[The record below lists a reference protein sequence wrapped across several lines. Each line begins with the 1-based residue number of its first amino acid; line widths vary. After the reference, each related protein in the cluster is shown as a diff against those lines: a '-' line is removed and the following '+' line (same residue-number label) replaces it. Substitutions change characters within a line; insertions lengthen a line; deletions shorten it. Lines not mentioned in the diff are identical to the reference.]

1 MKKLYISLL
10 ALGAIAFAGCSDEDS
25 GIFDSSAAERLEQS
39 RTEYKDLLTADG
51 GLWSLEYFTNEEE
64 PGYVLLMK
72 FGDNGAVEVSADHK
86 WIGGDFQQE
95 TSLWDVISDN
105 GTVLTF
111 NTYNTLFHVFS
122 TPENIVG
129 PDAPTNEETG
139 EDINEL
145 GYGHEGDYEFLL
157 MSHDKEGNVKL
168 VGKKHGMTAWLRKL
182 SADTDPEQF
191 LAEIKAKRA
200 VFSSKFPDFVL
211 TEPSGAMYTV
221 NNLGS
226 GIPSIFPRDFD
237 GVEADPVTQ
246 TVSAHGILTA
256 KGFRF
261 REPLE
266 VKRADDST
274 FLLEELTWQEDGSLG
289 CDVAVIT
296 APAPG
301 FNLNSARLTW
311 KLDKDSMSQIL
322 LAAHDAASNA
332 LMASVGKNFDL
343 RDVTYGFN
351 SNNGKPTMSIT
362 IKVGSRLCRE
372 FLEVTL
378 SEDGKEVNFSAIN
391 ANKASAE
398 LDESVPEYAAFK
410 KMITGEYTLAN
421 ASAMDPTVIFFTS
434 KTNPQI
440 SFSVKVQ

>member
-274 FLLEELTWQEDGSLG
+274 FLLEELTWQEDGALVSADG
-289 CDVAVIT
+289 VRIEGPT
-296 APAPG
+296 AKDA
-301 FNLNSARLTW
+301 LVRADLTW
-311 KLDKDSMSQIL
+311 ILDPESLTGSIADAYNKANEALVAYSATTGGYSSITLSYAALKGQITP
-322 LAAHDAASNA
+322 AITFN
-332 LMASVGKNFDL
+332 VGKRVCRDFISFDFA
-343 RDVTYGFN
+343 DDAN
-351 SNNGKPTMSIT
+351 
-362 IKVGSRLCRE
+362 
-372 FLEVTL
+372 VTL
-378 SEDGKEVNFSAIN
+378 ALESTTD
-391 ANKASAE
+391 ASKRYDE
-398 LDESVPEYAAFK
+398 LVPEYRAFK
-410 KMITGEYTLAN
+410 EALMQAYSLSKSTVL
-421 ASAMDPTVIFFTS
+421 DPSKLTFTVADGSSFT
-434 KTNPQI
+434 
-440 SFSVKVQ
+440 FVVK

>member
-25 GIFDSSAAERLEQS
+25 GIFESSAAERLEQS

-72 FGDNGAVEVSADHK
+72 FGSNGAVEVSADHK

-111 NTYNTLFHVFS
+111 NTYNTLFHIFS

-274 FLLEELTWQEDGSLG
+274 FHLEELTWQEDGAL
-289 CDVAVIT
+289 V
-296 APAPG
+296 
-301 FNLNSARLTW
+301 SADGVRIEGPSA
-311 KLDKDSMSQIL
+311 KD
-322 LAAHDAASNA
+322 A
-332 LMASVGKNFDL
+332 LMRTDLAWTLDPETLTGSIADAYNKANEALVAYSATTGGYSSITLSYAALKGQITPAITFNVGKRVCRDFISFDFA
-343 RDVTYGFN
+343 DDAN
-351 SNNGKPTMSIT
+351 
-362 IKVGSRLCRE
+362 
-372 FLEVTL
+372 VTL
-378 SEDGKEVNFSAIN
+378 ALESTTD
-391 ANKASAE
+391 ASKRYDE
-398 LDESVPEYAAFK
+398 LVPEYRAFK
-410 KMITGEYTLAN
+410 EILMQAFTFSKYTVL
-421 ASAMDPTVIFFTS
+421 DPSKLTFTAADGS
-434 KTNPQI
+434 
-440 SFSVKVQ
+440 SFTFVVK

>member
-25 GIFDSSAAERLEQS
+25 GIFESSAAERLEQS

-72 FGDNGAVEVSADHK
+72 FGRNGAVEVSADHK

-111 NTYNTLFHVFS
+111 NTYNTLFHIFS

-274 FLLEELTWQEDGSLG
+274 FHLEELTWQEDGSLS
-289 CDVAVIT
+289 CDAAVIT

-301 FNLNSARLTW
+301 FNLNNARLTW
-311 KLDKDSMSQIL
+311 KLDKESMSQTL
-322 LAAHDAASNA
+322 LAAHDAASSA

-362 IKVGSRLCRE
+362 IKVGSRLCRDFCE
-372 FLEVTL
+372 MTINETGDEVDLILT
-378 SEDGKEVNFSAIN
+378 G
-391 ANKASAE
+391 ANKASSE
-398 LDESVPEYAAFK
+398 FEESIPEYAAFM
-410 KMITGEYTLAN
+410 KMISGSFVIEN
-421 ASAMDPTVIFFTS
+421 ISKMDPTVIIFTS
-434 KTNPQI
+434 KANPEI